1 MVAETF
7 PHALRLVLVDEG
19 GLDDDPHDHGG
30 RTAHGIIQR
39 EYDGWRAR
47 HGLTPRD
54 VWRITPAEYT
64 EIYHD
69 RYWMPW
75 CDRLPAGLDY
85 AFFDAC
91 VNAGPAQAART
102 LQRALGIRAD
112 GFMGDVTLGHVH
124 ALAED
129 GELDALIHAFCDARR
144 AFYRA
149 LAQFPRYGRGWLA
162 RVDHVEKAAHAM
174 AASGVGA
181 PRRKGFSDEL
191 RAQASARAQAE
202 ATKEPPVSTEAG
214 AAATTGAAVG
224 AGLTDQIAAASSQLA
239 PFQDAI
245 QIVKYLLLGLAV
257 ASIALT
263 LYAVWHG
270 RRIREATG

>member
-39 EYDGWRAR
+39 EYDGFRAR
-47 HGLTPRD
+47 HGLPPQD

-75 CDRLPAGLDY
+75 CDRLPAGMDY

-102 LQRALGIRAD
+102 LQRALALRAD
-112 GFMGDVTLGHVH
+112 GNMGDVTLAAVK
-124 ALAED
+124 ARCEEDAE
-129 GELDALIHAFCDARR
+129 AMIHAFCDRRR

-162 RVDHVEKAAHAM
+162 RVDHVEKAALAM

-191 RAQASARAQAE
+191 RAQASARAEAE
-202 ATKEPPVSTEAG
+202 AVREPPVSTEAG

-224 AGLTDQIAAASSQLA
+224 AGLADHIATATSQLA
-239 PFQDAI
+239 PFGDAI
-245 QIVKYLLLGLAV
+245 ATVKYLLLGLAL
-257 ASIALT
+257 ASVVLT
-263 LYAVWHG
+263 LYAAWHG
-270 RRIREATG
+270 RKVREAMG

>member
-39 EYDGWRAR
+39 EYDGFRAR
-47 HGLTPRD
+47 HGLPRQD
-54 VWRITPAEYT
+54 VWKITPAEYT

-75 CDRLPAGLDY
+75 CDRLAVGMDY

-102 LQRALGIRAD
+102 LQRALGLRAD
-112 GFMGDVTLGHVH
+112 GNMGDVTLAKVKE
-124 ALAED
+124 LAEQD
-129 GELDALIHAFCDARR
+129 PEGVIHAFCDRRR

-162 RVDHVEKAAHAM
+162 RVDHVEKAAKAL
-174 AASGVGA
+174 AAAGA
-181 PRRKGFSDEL
+181 EATQRGGLSDDLKSE
-191 RAQASARAQAE
+191 ASARARAE
-202 ATKEPPVSTEAG
+202 DTARPPLSTEAG
-214 AAATTGAAVG
+214 AATTTGTVIG
-224 AGLTDQIAAASSQLA
+224 AGVSDQLGQAAGQLG
-239 PFQDAI
+239 PFADTI
-245 QIVKYLLLGLAV
+245 HVVKYLLLGIAV
-257 ASIALT
+257 ISVVLT
-263 LYAVWHG
+263 LYAAFHG
-270 RRIREATG
+270 KQTKAAVG